1 VQCVHPSAVPIPVR
15 DVAGT
20 RRLGTSDVAVPMLG
34 IGCAAIG
41 NLHGPVPPASAA
53 AVLGAAWS
61 AGVRYY
67 DTAPLYGRGIGE
79 LRVGAALRDRD
90 RSSYVLSSK
99 VGWRMAPLQRDAGSP
114 AHLPFALQCDY
125 SRDGT
130 LRSVEDTL
138 LRLGVDRL
146 DALFVHDVDPYN
158 HGEDYPARRRAVLEG
173 ALPALHELRRAG
185 VVRAVGVA
193 VNDCSVCLDFLRD
206 AQPEAFLLAG
216 RYTLLDQEAADAVLP
231 ECGRRGVGVIVGAP
245 FNSGVLASGAH
256 VAARYNYRP
265 LDPDTRQRVER
276 LRAVCHAHGV
286 SLLAASLQFP
296 LTHPCVA
303 SVLPGPRTLE
313 QLHGIVKGFAEVVPA
328 ALWVDLAEAGLISAA
343 ALPTA
348 TGASLTAAIPR
359 A

>member
-1 VQCVHPSAVPIPVR
+1 MPAR
-15 DVAGT
+15 DIAAT
-20 RRLGTSDVAVPMLG
+20 RRLGTSDVDIPMVG

-41 NLHGPVPPASAA
+41 NLHGPVPAASAA
-53 AVLGAAWS
+53 GVLDAAWA

-99 VGWRMAPLQRDAGSP
+99 VGWRMAPLQREAGSP

-130 LRSVEDTL
+130 VRSVEDTL
-138 LRLGVDRL
+138 LRLGVDRV

-158 HGEDYPARRRAVLEG
+158 HGDAYPAQRRAVLEG

-185 VVRAVGVA
+185 VVHAVGVA
-193 VNDCSVCLDFLRD
+193 VNDCTVCLDFLRD
-206 AQPEAFLLAG
+206 AELDAFVLAG
-216 RYTLLDQEAADAVLP
+216 RYTLLDQEAADVVLP

-256 VAARYNYRP
+256 DAARYNYRP
-265 LDPDTRQRVER
+265 LDADTRQRVER
-276 LRAVCHAHGV
+276 LRSICDAHGV
-286 SLLAASLQFP
+286 SLLAASLRFP
-296 LTHPCVA
+296 LTHPVVA
-303 SVLPGPRTLE
+303 SVLPGPRTPE
-313 QLHGIVKGFAEVVPA
+313 QLHSIVKGFAEMVPA
-328 ALWVDLAEAGLISAA
+328 ALWLDLAEAGLMSAA
-343 ALPTA
+343 ALSAA
-348 TGASLTAAIPR
+348 TTTSATVSVPCA
-359 A
+359 

>member
-1 VQCVHPSAVPIPVR
+1 MERAHRSAEPMPER
-15 DVAGT
+15 DLAAT
-20 RRLGTSDVAVPMLG
+20 RRLGTSDVAIPVLG

-41 NLHGPVPPASAA
+41 NLHGPVPPAAAA
-53 AVLGAAWS
+53 AVLDAAWV

-99 VGWRMAPLQRDAGSP
+99 VGWRMAPLQRDACSA

-138 LRLGVDRL
+138 LRLGVDRV

-158 HGEDYPARRRAVLEG
+158 HGDNYAARRRAVLEG

-185 VVRAVGVA
+185 LVRAVGVA
-193 VNDCSVCLDFLRD
+193 VNNCTVCLDFLRD
-206 AQPEAFLLAG
+206 AEPDAFLLAG
-216 RYTLLDQEAADAVLP
+216 RYTLLDQEAADVMLP

-245 FNSGVLASGAH
+245 FNSGVLASGARDG
-256 VAARYNYRP
+256 ARYNYRP
-265 LDPDTRQRVER
+265 LDPDTRRRVER
-276 LRAVCHAHGV
+276 LRSACDAHGV
-286 SLLAASLQFP
+286 SLLAAALQFP
-296 LTHPCVA
+296 LTHPGVA
-303 SVLPGPRTLE
+303 SVLPGPRTPE
-313 QLHGIVKGFAEVVPA
+313 QLHAIVQGFGEFVPA
-328 ALWVDLAEAGLISAA
+328 ALWGELAEAGLISDAA
-343 ALPTA
+343 RSA
-348 TGASLTAAIPR
+348 ASGDSATAAVSCS
-359 A
+359 